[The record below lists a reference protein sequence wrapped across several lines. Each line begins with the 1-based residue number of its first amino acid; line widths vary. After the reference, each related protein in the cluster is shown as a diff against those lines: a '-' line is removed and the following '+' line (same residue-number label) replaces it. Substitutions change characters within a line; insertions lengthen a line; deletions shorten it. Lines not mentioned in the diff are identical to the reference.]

1 MKFKKKGFDYSLLE
15 TTFTPPEDINF
26 IDWRN
31 VFGNENPLVV
41 EIGCGNG
48 HFLTQQALKNPTEN
62 FIGIDLKDYRIL
74 KSRMKE
80 NLLNLNNVRWIC
92 GEAGASIEKMF
103 PDKSLDKI
111 YMTFP
116 DPWPKKRHWKH
127 RLFQAHFIPLIAR
140 KLTDNGKFI
149 FISDHEGYYQWCIE
163 LIEAQ
168 KELAI
173 VSHDYDISMTESAF
187 GKIWQ
192 AEQRTFHSFTREKSI
207 KL

>member
-1 MKFKKKGFDYSLLE
+1 
-15 TTFTPPEDINF
+15 
-26 IDWRN
+26 
-31 VFGNENPLVV
+31 
-41 EIGCGNG
+41 
-48 HFLTQQALKNPTEN
+48 
-62 FIGIDLKDYRIL
+62 
-74 KSRMKE
+74 MKE

-168 KELAI
+168 KELASYHTITQSQQYILELEADKLKGKRDPHSISRLAI
-173 VSHDYDISMTESAF
+173 V
-187 GKIWQ
+187 
-192 AEQRTFHSFTREKSI
+192 R
-207 KL
+207 KLLTSSVITNIEPGVITVGSKFDLAILSPKQELTT

>member
-15 TTFTPPEDINF
+15 TTFTPPQDIAF
-26 IDWRN
+26 TDWNN
-31 VFGNENPLVV
+31 VFGNKNPLIV

-48 HFLTQQALKNPTEN
+48 HFLTQQALKNRSEN
-62 FIGIDLKDYRIL
+62 FIGIDLKDYRIV

-80 NLLNLNNVRWIC
+80 NLLQLTNIRWIC
-92 GEAGASIEKMF
+92 GEAGASIERMF
-103 PDKSLDKI
+103 PDKSLKKI

-127 RLFQAHFIPLIAR
+127 RLFQADFIPLVAR

-149 FISDHEGYYQWCIE
+149 FISDHEGYYQWCMD

-168 KELAI
+168 KELVV
-173 VSHDYDISMTESAF
+173 VSHEYDISMTESAF
-187 GKIWQ
+187 GKIWTT
-192 AEQRTFHSFTREKSI
+192 EQRAFHSFTLEKYM
-207 KL
+207 KY